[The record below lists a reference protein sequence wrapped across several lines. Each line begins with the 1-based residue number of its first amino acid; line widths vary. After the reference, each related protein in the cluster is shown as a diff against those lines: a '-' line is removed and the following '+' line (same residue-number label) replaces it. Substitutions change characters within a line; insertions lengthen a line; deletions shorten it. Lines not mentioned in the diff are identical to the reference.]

1 MITKNAFVWSGLL
14 ALSVVVGVGASTQST
29 SIFRTSDQDTLK
41 YPKEKYLRNLRMLT
55 FGGDNAESYFSFNGK
70 SIVFQR
76 TDKSAGIP
84 CDQIYTWN
92 LADGPMTQMNPKRVS
107 TGTGRTTCSYFLGGD
122 SLLLYASTHESG
134 LECPPEP
141 SKELGYLWPVYDSF
155 EIYVSDLN
163 GNIRRKLTDRK
174 GYDAEATVS
183 PKGDL
188 IVFTSDRS
196 GDLELWT
203 MRPDG
208 SDLRQITSGLGYD
221 GGAFFSPD
229 GTQLVFRASRPKTP
243 EAVEKYKSLLAKG
256 LVAPSDMEIYT
267 CNIDG
272 SNLRQI
278 TNLGRANWAPFFHP
292 SGKKIVFSSNHASE
306 RIYQFNLWMINTDGT
321 GLEQITFDPV
331 FDAFPMFSP
340 DGTKLMFSS
349 NRFNGGTRA
358 TNIFVADWVEQ

>member
-1 MITKNAFVWSGLL
+1 MMITNAIVWGSFL
-14 ALSVVVGVGASTQST
+14 ALTTVANII
-29 SIFRTSDQDTLK
+29 SIPSISLSKATDNDSLK
-41 YPKEKYLRNLRMLT
+41 YPQEKYIRNVRMYT

-76 TDKSAGIP
+76 TDKTSGIP
-84 CDQIYTWN
+84 CDQIFMWN
-92 LADGPMTQMNPKRVS
+92 LADGPMTAMNPSRVS
-107 TGTGRTTCSYFLGGD
+107 TGTGRTTCSYFMPGD
-122 SLLLYASTHESG
+122 SLILYASTHASG
-134 LECPPEP
+134 KDCPPEP
-141 SKELGYLWPVYDSF
+141 SRELGYLWPVYNSF
-155 EIYVSDLN
+155 DIYVSDLK
-163 GNIRRKLTDRK
+163 GNIRRKLTDRV

-183 PKGDL
+183 PRGDL

-208 SDLRQITSGLGYD
+208 SELRQITTGLGYD

-229 GTQLVFRASRPKTP
+229 GSQLVFRASRPQTP
-243 EAVEKYKSLLAKG
+243 EAIEKYKSLLAKG

-278 TNLGRANWAPFFHP
+278 TQLGRANWAPFFHP
-292 SGKKIVFSSNHASE
+292 SGKKIIFSSNHSSE
-306 RIYQFNLWMINTDGT
+306 KIYQFNLWMINTDGT
-321 GLEQITFDPV
+321 GLQQITFDPI

-358 TNIFVADWVEQ
+358 TNIFVADWVEP

>member
-1 MITKNAFVWSGLL
+1 MIITNAIVWGSLL
-14 ALSVVVGVGASTQST
+14 ALTTIAGFVPTLSSSRVTEEDS
-29 SIFRTSDQDTLK
+29 LK
-41 YPKEKYLRNLRMLT
+41 YPQEKYIRNVRMYT

-76 TDKSAGIP
+76 TDKSKGIP
-84 CDQIYTWN
+84 CDQIYRWN
-92 LADGPMTQMNPKRVS
+92 LTDGPMTNMNPLRVS
-107 TGTGRTTCSYFLGGD
+107 TGTGRTTCSYFMPGD
-122 SLLLYASTHESG
+122 SLILYASTHASG
-134 LECPPEP
+134 KDCPPEP
-141 SKELGYLWPVYDSF
+141 SRELGYLWPVYDSF
-155 EIYVSDLN
+155 DIYVSDLN
-163 GNIRRKLTDRK
+163 GNIRRKLTDRV

-183 PKGDL
+183 PRGDL

-208 SDLRQITSGLGYD
+208 SELRQITKGLGYD

-229 GTQLVFRASRPKTP
+229 GSQLVFRASRPQTP
-243 EAVEKYKSLLAKG
+243 EAVGKYKSLLAKG

-278 TNLGRANWAPFFHP
+278 TQLGRANWAPFFHP
-292 SGKKIVFSSNHASE
+292 SGKKIIFSSNHSSE
-306 RIYQFNLWMINTDGT
+306 KIYQFNLWMINTDGT
-321 GLEQITFDPV
+321 GLEQITFDPI

-358 TNIFVADWVEQ
+358 TNIFVADWVEP